1 MLIVLAKARVGE
13 GALEPAMA
21 AIAAMVAAS
30 NAEEGCIAY
39 AFTQDL
45 LEPGVI
51 HIVEKWKDEAALAAH
66 FATPHM
72 AAFGAAIAG
81 LDFKVIEALKFPT
94 DDGSPVM

>member
-1 MLIVLAKARVGE
+1 MLIVLAKAQVGE
-13 GALEPAMA
+13 GALESALA
-21 AIAAMVAAS
+21 AITDMVAAS

-39 AFTQDL
+39 AFTQDVL
-45 LEPGVI
+45 QPNIL

-81 LDFKVIEALKFPT
+81 LDFTVIEALKFPT
-94 DDGSPVM
+94 DDGTPVM